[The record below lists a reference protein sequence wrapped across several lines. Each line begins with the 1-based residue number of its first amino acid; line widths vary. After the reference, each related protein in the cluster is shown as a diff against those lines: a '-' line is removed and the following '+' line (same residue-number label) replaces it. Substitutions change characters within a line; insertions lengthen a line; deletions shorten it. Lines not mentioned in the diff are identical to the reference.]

1 MQFLYFML
9 YLQRLQ
15 RSSVP
20 FPATTVV
27 LDSLPG
33 PSNLGGMLRAFT
45 AGVKNAFV
53 KYAVYGLLTFIWLG
67 GRLYSHVLRFGE
79 DIFVKM
85 EKRLRNTTFLAKTT
99 PRLYIY
105 SKTDELMPHT
115 HVEEHIAQTKRDGF
129 KVETDRFDKSPHVAH
144 ARTDPAR

>member
-15 RSSVP
+15 RSSAP
-20 FPATTVV
+20 FPAATVV

-33 PSNLGGMLRAFT
+33 PSDLGGMLRAFT
-45 AGVKNAFV
+45 AGVNNVFV
-53 KYAVYGLLTFIWLG
+53 KYTAYGVLTTIWLVC
-67 GRLYSHVLRFGE
+67 RLYSHILRLGE

-85 EKRLRNTTFLAKTT
+85 EKRLRSTSFFAKNT

-105 SKTDELMPHT
+105 SKTDELMPYT
-115 HVEEHIAQTKRDGF
+115 HVEEHIARTKRDGF